1 MTTGHTLYMWKGLG
15 HCPYVTDGHKS
26 MGVRREAEAGD
37 RGLVPGNRQN
47 SLDPFRVSGASNF

>member
-1 MTTGHTLYMWKGLG
+1 MWKGLG
-15 HCPYVTDGHKS
+15 HCSYITDGHKS